1 MKPKKIETPE
11 MMYQLFEEYKKEVK
25 SNPFQ
30 VMDYV
35 GKDATL
41 VYREKEKPLTME
53 GFNVYLFKK
62 GVASGVKNYFANT
75 NNKYRKYLTI
85 CSHIREEIRQD
96 QIAGGMSG
104 IYNPSITQ
112 RLNNLV
118 EKQQIEHIE
127 QPLFGD
133 SEEVDE

>member
-35 GKDATL
+35 GKDAML

-53 GFNVYLFKK
+53 GFNIYVFKK
-62 GVASGVKNYFANT
+62 GIAHNLKHYFANT